1 MPKLTDLQKL
11 SLDICRGKVEKYS
24 TEEGSQVIRQAVL
37 DACGGEYDMYKF
49 QANKYEVYRILSESI
64 TIALAELVVDKYK
77 DFVDVKDVALGDTVE
92 FYVNNN
98 ELFKVGLVADGTN
111 ELRRQR
117 IVGSKLAMT
126 GFPMGVKIYSEW
138 LDFVLGKTDW
148 ADFVQRIAKS
158 MDYKLAEI
166 IVKQIEGA
174 YNGLDATYVK
184 SGTYDAQL
192 LLDLCQLVQAKT
204 GEKPAIYGT
213 KKSLAFL
220 RPEAEYVGVED
231 KSDMRNIG
239 HLQMWN
245 GVPII
250 EIPQTLTQND
260 EFALADDM
268 LLVVPA
274 GTKMIKMGF
283 EGDAYVHEVSEPG
296 TRMDM
301 QIEHLVTRKVQLGV
315 VKGSYYG
322 VYHSLVAPA
331 K

>member
-1 MPKLTDLQKL
+1 MPRLTDLQKL

-24 TEEGSQVIRQAVL
+24 VEEGSDVIRQAIL
-37 DACGGEYDMYKF
+37 DACGGEYDMYRF
-49 QANKYEVYRILSESI
+49 QQNKYEVYRILSESI
-64 TIALAELVVDKYK
+64 TIALAEMVVDKYK

-92 FYVNNN
+92 FYVTNN

-138 LDFVLGKTDW
+138 LDFVLAKTDW
-148 ADFVQRIAKS
+148 QEFISRIAKS
-158 MDYKLAEI
+158 LDYKLAEI
-166 IVKQIEGA
+166 IVKEIESA
-174 YNGLDATYVK
+174 YTGLDATYVK

-204 GEKPAIYGT
+204 GEQPTIFGT
-213 KKSLAFL
+213 KKSLAFV
-220 RPEAEYVGVED
+220 RPEAEYIGVED

-239 HLQMWN
+239 HVQMWN
-245 GVPII
+245 GVPIV

-268 LLVVPA
+268 LLVVPN
-274 GTKMIKMGF
+274 GTKMIKLGF
-283 EGDAYVHEVSEPG
+283 EGDAYIHEVNDPS

-301 QIEHLVTRKVQLGV
+301 QIEHLVTRKVQIGC

-322 VYHSLVAPA
+322 VYHSIVAPS